1 MTKVLSSRAM
11 AGSLDGVGKLVMGTE
26 PTPKILPVLISLPR
40 RQGTTYHRELAE
52 PFEIV

>member
-1 MTKVLSSRAM
+1 M
-11 AGSLDGVGKLVMGTE
+11 AGSFDEDGRLGIGTE

>member
-1 MTKVLSSRAM
+1 MT
-11 AGSLDGVGKLVMGTE
+11 GSFDGIGKLGIETE

-40 RQGTTYHRELAE
+40 RQGTAHHRELAE